1 MNIASIVSS
10 RLFQELQ
17 KFSVRFP
24 SNHCIIANPK
34 AFVRCFSRYLNATGS
49 LGSPQLCNSKS
60 PSLTRL
66 EQFRWIRTS
75 SSSRTLSNLNDA
87 FSEVN
92 KARLVQQ
99 LGRMKPR
106 KSLLA
111 TCSEQAAVFVPF
123 CLVDSTPSVLFT
135 LRSSQLNSH
144 RGEVRSVSHCTW
156 NQDKSM

>member
-1 MNIASIVSS
+1 MKPEQTKVMIPQAHKMNTRIITGDSILS
-10 RLFQELQ
+10 
-17 KFSVRFP
+17 FP
-24 SNHCIIANPK
+24 VN
-34 AFVRCFSRYLNATGS
+34 
-49 LGSPQLCNSKS
+49 KS

-66 EQFRWIRTS
+66 EQCRWIRTS

-123 CLVDSTPSVLFT
+123 CIVDSTPSVLFT